1 MAVQKVKEK
10 LNQVKTSV
18 KKERTLAEFNRL
30 FWKFFG
36 GFAAFIVLLF
46 LFASWGLLGHMPS
59 FEQLENPESNLATE
73 IISSDGVVIGTFA
86 IENRTPVKYKDLPP
100 HLVKTLLATEDERF
114 YEHSGIDG
122 RGTLRAV
129 TSLGT
134 AGGASTLTQQLA
146 KMLFHGEGSRNPVL
160 RGIQKI
166 KEWIIAV
173 RLERQY
179 TKNEIIAMY
188 FNEYDFGYY
197 AVGIRSAAKT
207 YFNKEPKDLSLDE
220 SAILVG
226 MFKNSSLYN
235 PIRNPEGVKNRRD
248 VVLGQME
255 KAKVITA
262 SQRAQLKA
270 LPIKLDFHLQTH
282 KDGTATYFREYLRDF
297 MKKWA
302 QENKKPD
309 GSDYDIYRDGLK
321 IYVTI
326 DSRMQTYAE
335 EAVDAHLKN
344 LQEEFDSQEKDN
356 KNAPFRNLS
365 DAETDKL
372 MSRARKNSERW
383 RHMKEDLGKSEDEIT
398 ASFNRKAKMTVF
410 SWKGERDTVMTPN
423 DSIRY
428 YKSFLQTGV
437 MSMDPATGDVK
448 AWVGGI
454 NYKHF
459 QYDHVA
465 QGARQVGSTFK
476 PFVYATAIEQL
487 GLSPCDSILDS
498 PHTIPVGR
506 HHVTATWTPS
516 NSNGEYR
523 GMVTLKK
530 ALALSINTVSAKLID
545 RTGPEAVVEM
555 THKLGVHSEIP
566 AQPSIA
572 LGAVEI
578 TVEDMV
584 AAYGTFANE
593 GVYVKPQVI
602 ARIEDKNGVVLY
614 KPARETHDVLSKD
627 VAYAVIKLLEG
638 VTESGS
644 GARLRT
650 QGGGN
655 GYNRVTGY
663 PYVFTNPI
671 AGKTGTTQNQ
681 SDGWF
686 MGMVPNLVTGVWV
699 GNEDR
704 AAHFKGITYGQ
715 GATAALPIW
724 AMYMKKCYGDDELQV
739 SREPFKRPS
748 GLAIKVDCY
757 ERAKEV
763 DTTDTEGGETV
774 TPETQ
779 EQDTEEFKF

>member
-10 LNQVKTSV
+10 IGKVKTSV
-18 KKERTLAEFNRL
+18 KKERTLGEFNRL

-36 GFAAFIVLLF
+36 GCMAFVVLLF

-59 FEQLENPESNLATE
+59 FEQLENPESNVATQ
-73 IISSDGVVIGTFA
+73 IISADGVTIGTFA
-86 IENRTPVKYKDLPP
+86 TENRTPVKYKDLPK
-100 HLVKTLLATEDERF
+100 HLVDALIATEDERF
-114 YEHSGIDG
+114 YEHSGIDAK
-122 RGTLRAV
+122 GTLRAV
-129 TSLGT
+129 ASLS
-134 AGGASTLTQQLA
+134 ASGGASTLTQQLA
-146 KMLFHGEGSRNPVL
+146 KQLFHGEGSRFLPL
-160 RGIQKI
+160 RMVQKV
-166 KEWIIAV
+166 KEWIIAT

-179 TKNEIIAMY
+179 TKPEIIAMY
-188 FNEYDFGYY
+188 FNQYDFGYY

-207 YFNKEPKDLSLDE
+207 FFNKEPKDLTIE
-220 SAILVG
+220 EGAMLVG

-235 PIRNPEGVKNRRD
+235 PIRNAEGVKNRRN
-248 VVLGQME
+248 VVLHQMQKSGIITDGQYAALKE
-255 KAKVITA
+255 K
-262 SQRAQLKA
+262 
-270 LPIKLDFHLQTH
+270 PIKLDFHMQTH
-282 KDGTATYFREYLRDF
+282 RDGTATYFREYLRDF

-302 QENKKPD
+302 KDNKKPD
-309 GSDYDIYRDGLK
+309 GSDYDIYRDGLR
-321 IYVTI
+321 IYTTI

-335 EAVDAHLKN
+335 EAVEAHMKN
-344 LQEEFDSQEKDN
+344 LQEEFDLQQKEN
-356 KNAPFRNLS
+356 KNAPFRNLNE
-365 DAETDKL
+365 AETQKL
-372 MSRARKNSERW
+372 MMRARKNSERW
-383 RHMKEDLGKSEDEIT
+383 RLMEGQGKSEEQILK
-398 ASFNRKAKMTVF
+398 SFDVKTKMTVF
-410 SWKGERDTVMTPN
+410 SWKGERDTIMTPN

-428 YKSFLQTGV
+428 YKSFLQSGV

-448 AWVGGI
+448 VWVGGI

-459 QYDHVA
+459 QYDHVG

-487 GLSPCDSILDS
+487 GKSPCDSILDA
-498 PHTIPVGR
+498 PHTIPKGR
-506 HHVTATWTPS
+506 HNVTETWTPN

-545 RTGPEAVVEM
+545 QTGPKAVVDL
-555 THKLGVHSEIP
+555 THKLGVKTEIP
-566 AQPSIA
+566 EQPSIA

-584 AAYGTFANE
+584 AAYSTFANE

-614 KPARETHDVLSKD
+614 KPERETRDVLSKD
-627 VAYAVIKLLEG
+627 VAYAVVKLLEG

-650 QGGGN
+650 QGGGH

-686 MGMVPNLVTGVWV
+686 VGMVPNLCTGVWV

-724 AMYMKKCYGDDELQV
+724 GMFMKKCYGDKELDV
-739 SREPFKRPS
+739 SRAQFKRPS

-757 ERAKEV
+757 ERPKEV
-763 DTTDTEGGETV
+763 DTTDTEGGDQV
-774 TPETQ
+774 TDPAQ
-779 EQDTEEFKF
+779 EQDPDEFNF